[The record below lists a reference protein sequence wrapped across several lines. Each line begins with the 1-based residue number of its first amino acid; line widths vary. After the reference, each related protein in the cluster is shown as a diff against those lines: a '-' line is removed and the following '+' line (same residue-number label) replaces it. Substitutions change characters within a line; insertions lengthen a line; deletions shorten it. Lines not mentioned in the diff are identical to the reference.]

1 MSNSVDGAR
10 DMNAEQIKAD
20 VGQWGIESC
29 AYLADGRAFE
39 YYYGY
44 HRSDISR
51 LHFTFR

>member
-1 MSNSVDGAR
+1 ML
-10 DMNAEQIKAD
+10 
-20 VGQWGIESC
+20 GIESC